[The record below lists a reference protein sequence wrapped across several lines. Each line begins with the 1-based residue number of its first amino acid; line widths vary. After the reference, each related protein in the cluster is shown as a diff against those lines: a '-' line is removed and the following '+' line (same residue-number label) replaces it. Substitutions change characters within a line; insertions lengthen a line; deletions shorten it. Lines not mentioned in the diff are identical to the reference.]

1 MHTTN
6 YINTL
11 ILVAEDTNVDCG
23 TIPTGRAGNPTI
35 AELQYKL
42 LANNPYTLTSD
53 DVLFQVYAKRKDL
66 VVSEYKREREIFFSK
81 GKPCFRASP
90 LTKNYGFGI
99 HADNHGKLAIYGM
112 ETMEYENLLKDPKIK
127 KILAMRNSRKVK

>member
-23 TIPTGRAGNPTI
+23 TVPKRRARNPTI

-42 LANNPYTLTSD
+42 LANNPYALTSD
-53 DVLFQVYAKRKDL
+53 DVLFQVYAERKDL
-66 VVSEYKREREIFFSK
+66 VVSEYNREREIFFSK
-81 GKPCFRASP
+81 GKACFRASP
-90 LTKNYGFGI
+90 LTKNYGFGV
-99 HADNHGKLAIYGM
+99 H
-112 ETMEYENLLKDPKIK
+112 
-127 KILAMRNSRKVK
+127 